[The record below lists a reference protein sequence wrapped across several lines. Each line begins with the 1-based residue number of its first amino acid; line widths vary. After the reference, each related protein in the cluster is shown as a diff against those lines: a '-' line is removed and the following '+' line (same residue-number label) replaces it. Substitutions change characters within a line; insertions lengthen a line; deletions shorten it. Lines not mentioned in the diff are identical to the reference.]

1 LSGRKDKIKMDRTA
15 RFNALKAKYQL
26 SNMAVALRFGIS
38 VRTVESW
45 SSGARKPKE
54 YTLVMMEKPLKHL
67 EGEKNNE
74 KNVQVGM

>member
-1 LSGRKDKIKMDRTA
+1 MNRTE
-15 RFNALKAKYQL
+15 RFKALKAKYQL
-26 SNMAVALRFGIS
+26 TNIAIALRFGVS

-54 YTLVMMEKPLKHL
+54 YTLTMMEKTLKHL

-74 KNVQVGM
+74 KNVQVSM